1 MEYYR
6 LVLSLAL
13 LIEPSFQLI
22 PSMLLQDYDAR
33 LFNFLLRQSD
43 LFIILPCKSV
53 LIPRTSVFVS
63 AKSFEVAAKF
73 WREPTD

>member
-6 LVLSLAL
+6 LILSLAL

-33 LFNFLLRQSD
+33 LYDFLRRQFE
-43 LFIILPCKSV
+43 LLIILPCKSV
-53 LIPRTSVFVS
+53 LIPRTSVLVS

-73 WREPTD
+73 